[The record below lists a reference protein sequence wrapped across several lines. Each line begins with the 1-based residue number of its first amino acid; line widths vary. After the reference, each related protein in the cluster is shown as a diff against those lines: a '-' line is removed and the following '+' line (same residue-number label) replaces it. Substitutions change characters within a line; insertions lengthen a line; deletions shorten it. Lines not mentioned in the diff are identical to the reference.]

1 MLWFSYHMS
10 MNLTYEEHTVKS
22 KNIVKRWL
30 HRQRFAASFRLL
42 QLEPGQRF
50 LDYGCG
56 DGELS
61 LQISHVFP
69 GIEIVAFD
77 PATDLYQQAKRKLAN
92 QNNIL
97 VSKDFSNVVGTFD
110 RIACLETV
118 EHLPPPEL
126 LRVFKN
132 IHSVLEPE
140 GFCLFTFPI
149 EHGLAALPKN
159 SYRIAAKRDKYAT
172 IDRAMRS
179 ALGLAISRE
188 PQERLSDCNYIYS
201 HVGFDCRKMINQIA
215 EYFSIT
221 DIKVLPLGT
230 ITLGLGNS
238 VAVIVKRKIEN
249 Q

>member
-69 GIEIVAFD
+69 
-77 PATDLYQQAKRKLAN
+77 
-92 QNNIL
+92 
-97 VSKDFSNVVGTFD
+97 D

-118 EHLPPPEL
+118 EHLLPPEL